1 MPVEPSS
8 ELLNRWIK
16 KPVKRPS
23 NGQVT
28 QPTPLDP
35 SWLRSGFEGVVDTIL
50 GMGGVG
56 PDSKMNRMGQVLSAA
71 APIMNPKRLLS
82 TKIPKAIKGTPIYD
96 DAGRFLS
103 FENPPDEAYAAH
115 IGSSVGKHDLPK
127 PERTGVS
134 PSDAAYE
141 IAMKGRWR
149 NQR

>member
-16 KPVKRPS
+16 KPVKRDGPKRE
-23 NGQVT
+23 
-28 QPTPLDP
+28 PTPLDP
-35 SWLRSGFEGVVDTIL
+35 SWLRTGFEGVVDTIL

-56 PDSKMNRMGQVLSAA
+56 PDSKMNRIGQMVSAA
-71 APIMNPKRLLS
+71 GPMMNPKKLLS

-96 DAGRFLS
+96 DAGRFLA

-115 IGSSVGKHDLPK
+115 VGSSVGKHELPK
-127 PERTGVS
+127 KVGVS

-149 NQR
+149 QQR